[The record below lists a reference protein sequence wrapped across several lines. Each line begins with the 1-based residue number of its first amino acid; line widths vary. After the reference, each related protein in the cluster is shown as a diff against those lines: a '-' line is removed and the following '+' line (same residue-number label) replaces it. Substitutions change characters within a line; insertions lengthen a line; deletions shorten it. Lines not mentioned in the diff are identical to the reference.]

1 MFTFKKK
8 NNVYFLKRKIM
19 FTFEKKNN
27 VYF

>member
-1 MFTFKKK
+1 MFTFEKK